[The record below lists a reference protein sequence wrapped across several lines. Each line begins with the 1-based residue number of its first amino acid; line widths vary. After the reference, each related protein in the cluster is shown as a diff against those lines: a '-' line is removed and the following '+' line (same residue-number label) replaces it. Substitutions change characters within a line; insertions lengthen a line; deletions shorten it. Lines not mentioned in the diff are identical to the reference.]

1 MCVLIILINIT
12 IYWLRQ
18 SPRQHLTT
26 TRSSC
31 CRAATHLMNKV
42 VTSSRSGSLPLHPP
56 TQPPPGLTLPGLF
69 CFIVTAGLIITAALL
84 SLLGR
89 VSGWIA
95 LWKLGIL
102 PVSYFKI
109 CTSTFLVFCFVICSI
124 RLVYFR
130 LVIVSGYELRRTYK
144 SVIKADYYRI
154 SM

>member
-1 MCVLIILINIT
+1 MCVLIINIT
-12 IYWLRQ
+12 IYWPTQ
-18 SPRQHLTT
+18 SPRQHPTT
-26 TRSSC
+26 TRFSC
-31 CRAATHLMNKV
+31 SRAATHLTNKV
-42 VTSSRSGSLPLHPP
+42 VTSSRSGSLRLHPP
-56 TQPPPGLTLPGLF
+56 TQPPPGLILPGLF

-95 LWKLGIL
+95 LWRLGIL

-109 CTSTFLVFCFVICSI
+109 VLYVEICGFVICSI

-144 SVIKADYYRI
+144 SVIKADYSRI